1 MSNIKCKDVIPLHDH
16 IIVSDMNFAEQVT
29 QAGLI
34 IGSDNG
40 KSEGIKP
47 RWAKVFTVGKDQHK
61 IKPGDWILIEHGRW
75 TRGAKVELASG
86 TIAEIRR
93 VENKSIMMVSDE
105 KPNDVYLGYSN
116 KSTTQTF
123 DFSKPMF

>member
-1 MSNIKCKDVIPLHDH
+1 MKTIACESVKPVHDH
-16 IIVSDMNFAEQVT
+16 IIVTGMNFDEQVT
-29 QAGLI
+29 DSGII

-47 RWAKVFTVGKDQHK
+47 RWARVYAVGHEQTRIKV
-61 IKPGDWILIEHGRW
+61 GDWILIEHGRW
-75 TRGAKVELASG
+75 TRGLKVSVNGEEVEL
-86 TIAEIRR
+86 RR
-93 VENKSIMMVSDE
+93 VENKSIMMVTDE
-105 KPNDVYLGYSN
+105 KPSDVYLGVSN